1 MSLRLLSL
9 FALGIL
15 VVFSGGFYLGS
26 SLDSSSPD
34 LSPSQESPRI
44 NPSGMRKDTGLKTEN
59 AESTQSDLGSSMPK
73 GKALV
78 TPSESERMRILLRQI
93 RTENNPI
100 TRFAALTQ
108 AMKDLNPDNLPQA
121 LELFES
127 IPFGFENA
135 QDYRMLLY
143 AWSQFDPLG
152 AIDYCKSRASGIGAG
167 FAVSGVLEG
176 WAARDPE
183 SAKAWVEDPENSGM
197 AKLHNFGLV
206 RGWAA
211 TDLEGANQ
219 YVTEMKGGDEV
230 GKLVKI
236 LADEYYKRG
245 FGEASSW
252 AEQLKDTK
260 LKEAAFSSLSR
271 GLSRDQPERISSWLE
286 SHADQGY
293 AVKAFENLG
302 KRWSETDPEAAINF
316 FSDLPSGKTQ
326 EIGVKSVIG
335 NWAKKDPLIAGQWLN
350 NRPAG
355 PELDSALSVYASTV
369 SNEDGGMAM
378 EWAISISQEKLQQQ
392 TIRKVGQ
399 EWYRQDK
406 EAVDLWLPDSGLSQE
421 MMKSIQT
428 PPKKNWWQQLSQ

>member
-1 MSLRLLSL
+1 MSLRLFSL
-9 FALGIL
+9 LALGIL

-26 SLDSSSPD
+26 LLNFPSPD
-34 LSPSQESPRI
+34 FNPTQESPRI
-44 NPSGMRKDTGLKTEN
+44 NPFGIRNDTGLKKEN
-59 AESTQSDLGSSMPK
+59 AESTQSDLGSSMPN
-73 GKALV
+73 GEALV
-78 TPSESERMRILLRQI
+78 IPSERERMRIRLRQI
-93 RTENNPI
+93 RTESNPI

-108 AMKDLNPDNLPQA
+108 AMKELNPDNLPQA

-135 QDYRMLLY
+135 QEYRLLLY

-152 AIDYCKSRASGIGAG
+152 AINYCKSRASGIGAG

-176 WAARDPE
+176 WAARDPD
-183 SAKAWVEDPENSGM
+183 SAKAWVEDPANSRM
-197 AKLHNFGLV
+197 VKLHNFGLV

-252 AEQLKDTK
+252 AEQLKDTI
-260 LKEAAFSSLSR
+260 LKEAAFSSLSS
-271 GLSRDQPERISSWLE
+271 GLSRDQPELISSWLE
-286 SHADQGY
+286 SHANQGY

-326 EIGVKSVIG
+326 EIGVKSIIG
-335 NWAKKDPLIAGQWLN
+335 NWAKKDPLTAGQWLN

-421 MMKSIQT
+421 MMKSIRT

>member
-1 MSLRLLSL
+1 M
-9 FALGIL
+9 
-15 VVFSGGFYLGS
+15 
-26 SLDSSSPD
+26 
-34 LSPSQESPRI
+34 PR
-44 NPSGMRKDTGLKTEN
+44 GE
-59 AESTQSDLGSSMPK
+59 
-73 GKALV
+73 ALV
-78 TPSESERMRILLRQI
+78 TPSESERMRSLLRQI
-93 RTENNPI
+93 RMENNPI

-271 GLSRDQPERISSWLE
+271 GLSRDQPGRISSWLE
-286 SHADQGY
+286 THADKGY

-335 NWAKKDPLIAGQWLN
+335 NWAKKDPLTAGQWLN

-399 EWYRQDK
+399 QWYRQDK
-406 EAVDLWLPDSGLSQE
+406 AAVDLWLPESGLSQE
-421 MMKSIQT
+421 MMKSIRN

>member
-1 MSLRLLSL
+1 MSLRLFSL
-9 FALGIL
+9 LALGIL

-26 SLDSSSPD
+26 LLNFPSPD
-34 LSPSQESPRI
+34 FNPTQESPRI
-44 NPSGMRKDTGLKTEN
+44 NPFGIRNDTGLKKEN
-59 AESTQSDLGSSMPK
+59 AESTQSDLGSSMPN
-73 GKALV
+73 GEALV
-78 TPSESERMRILLRQI
+78 IPSERERMRIRLRQI
-93 RTENNPI
+93 RTESNPI

-108 AMKDLNPDNLPQA
+108 AMKDLNPDNLSQA

-135 QDYRMLLY
+135 QEYRLLLY
-143 AWSQFDPLG
+143 AWSQFDPLT
-152 AIDYCKSRASGIGAG
+152 AINYCKSRASGIGAG
-167 FAVSGVLEG
+167 LAVSGVLEG
-176 WAARDPE
+176 WAARDPD

-219 YVTEMKGGDEV
+219 YVTEMKGSDEV

-245 FGEASSW
+245 FEEASSW

-271 GLSRDQPERISSWLE
+271 GLSRDQPELISSWLE
-286 SHADQGY
+286 THADKGY

-316 FSDLPSGKTQ
+316 FSNLPSGKTQ
-326 EIGVKSVIG
+326 EIGVKSIIG
-335 NWAKKDPLIAGQWLN
+335 NWAKKDPLTAGQWLN

-369 SNEDGGMAM
+369 SKEDGGMAM
-378 EWAISISQEKLQQQ
+378 EWAISISQEMLQQQ

-406 EAVDLWLPDSGLSQE
+406 EAVDLWLPDSGLSKE
-421 MMKSIQT
+421 MMKSIRI

>member
-1 MSLRLLSL
+1 
-9 FALGIL
+9 
-15 VVFSGGFYLGS
+15 
-26 SLDSSSPD
+26 
-34 LSPSQESPRI
+34 
-44 NPSGMRKDTGLKTEN
+44 
-59 AESTQSDLGSSMPK
+59 
-73 GKALV
+73 
-78 TPSESERMRILLRQI
+78 
-93 RTENNPI
+93 
-100 TRFAALTQ
+100 
-108 AMKDLNPDNLPQA
+108 
-121 LELFES
+121 
-127 IPFGFENA
+127 
-135 QDYRMLLY
+135 
-143 AWSQFDPLG
+143 
-152 AIDYCKSRASGIGAG
+152 
-167 FAVSGVLEG
+167 
-176 WAARDPE
+176 
-183 SAKAWVEDPENSGM
+183 M

-219 YVTEMKGGDEV
+219 YVIEMKGGDEV

-286 SHADQGY
+286 THADKGY

-335 NWAKKDPLIAGQWLN
+335 NWAKKDPLTAGQWLN

-355 PELDSALSVYASTV
+355 AELDSALSVYASTV

-399 EWYRQDK
+399 QWYRQDK
-406 EAVDLWLPDSGLSQE
+406 AAVDLWLPESGLSQE
-421 MMKSIQT
+421 MMKSIRN

>member
-44 NPSGMRKDTGLKTEN
+44 NPSGMRKDTGLKKEN

-73 GKALV
+73 GEALV

-135 QDYRMLLY
+135 QEYRLLLY

-167 FAVSGVLEG
+167 F
-176 WAARDPE
+176 D
-183 SAKAWVEDPENSGM
+183 
-197 AKLHNFGLV
+197 
-206 RGWAA
+206 
-211 TDLEGANQ
+211 
-219 YVTEMKGGDEV
+219 
-230 GKLVKI
+230 
-236 LADEYYKRG
+236 
-245 FGEASSW
+245 
-252 AEQLKDTK
+252 
-260 LKEAAFSSLSR
+260 
-271 GLSRDQPERISSWLE
+271 
-286 SHADQGY
+286 
-293 AVKAFENLG
+293 
-302 KRWSETDPEAAINF
+302 
-316 FSDLPSGKTQ
+316 
-326 EIGVKSVIG
+326 
-335 NWAKKDPLIAGQWLN
+335 
-350 NRPAG
+350 
-355 PELDSALSVYASTV
+355 
-369 SNEDGGMAM
+369 
-378 EWAISISQEKLQQQ
+378 
-392 TIRKVGQ
+392 
-399 EWYRQDK
+399 
-406 EAVDLWLPDSGLSQE
+406 
-421 MMKSIQT
+421 
-428 PPKKNWWQQLSQ
+428 

>member
-1 MSLRLLSL
+1 MSLRLFSL
-9 FALGIL
+9 LALGIL

-26 SLDSSSPD
+26 SLNTSSPD
-34 LSPSQESPRI
+34 LNPSQESTRI
-44 NPSGMRKDTGLKTEN
+44 NPYEMRKDNSPKKKNAGSVQLTEG
-59 AESTQSDLGSSMPK
+59 GSMTK
-73 GKALV
+73 GEALA
-78 TPSESERMRILLRQI
+78 TPSESARMRILLTQI
-93 RTENNPI
+93 REESNPI

-135 QDYRMLLY
+135 QEYRLLLY

-152 AIDYCKSRASGIGAG
+152 AINYCKSRASGIGAG

-176 WAARDPE
+176 WAARDPD
-183 SAKAWVEDPENSGM
+183 SAKAWVEDPANSRM
-197 AKLHNFGLV
+197 VKLHNFGLV

-211 TDLEGANQ
+211 RDLEGANR

-230 GKLVKI
+230 SKLVNI

-252 AEQLKDTK
+252 AEQIRDSK

-271 GLSRDQPERISSWLE
+271 MLSRDQPERISSWLKT
-286 SHADQGY
+286 HADQGY

-326 EIGVKSVIG
+326 EIGVKSIIG
-335 NWAKKDPLIAGQWLN
+335 NWAKKDPLTAGQWLN

-421 MMKSIQT
+421 MMKSIRT